1 MSPKTRSG
9 LRLGPTVKWVFG
21 IIIVLV
27 TASTVGTAWVTAR
40 MQADSRLVERTF
52 RIELALRQ
60 VDKLLLDAETG
71 QRGFVYTGKESYL
84 APYNNAVVEL
94 PKALEDMQDRI
105 VDDKQHQRVKELGPL
120 IQAKLEELRETI
132 DLRKAGKEQECK
144 QLVLSDRGKEI
155 MDKFRA
161 KLLEI
166 DDAEELLLDERRAR
180 AERTNQE
187 LNAFNWLSGLGVV
200 GSLIFCGVYLLRNV
214 VGSIARVIHT
224 LAATTV
230 ELSAAAEEHEAIAAD
245 QSAAVVE
252 ISTTT
257 EELNASFRQVSDQA
271 ENALFRASGALDTA
285 NAGGTKVQATLLG
298 VQNLEE
304 KVRAVAEQISRLKEH
319 TGQIGAITSF
329 VTEVANQTNM
339 LALNAAV
346 EAARAGEHGRGF
358 AVVAA
363 EIRKLAEQS
372 KTSAVRITALVG
384 DTQTASR
391 ATAEASEEGI
401 TEVERVRRLTDEA
414 ADAFESIA
422 NAMHSVVEST
432 QQASLNVRQ
441 QMMAVGQ
448 VAEAMVSL
456 SNGSRQTSAGITQT
470 RVGLVDIK
478 GSAQE
483 LDSIL

>member
-1 MSPKTRSG
+1 MSQKTRSG
-9 LRLGPTVKWVFG
+9 LRLGPTVKAVFG
-21 IIIVLV
+21 LIIGLVL
-27 TASTVGTAWVTAR
+27 ASTIGTAWVTDR
-40 MQADSRLVERTF
+40 TQADAALVERTF
-52 RIELALRQ
+52 RIELLQRQ
-60 VDKLLLDAETG
+60 VEKLMVDAETG
-71 QRGFVYTGKESYL
+71 QRGFIYSGEEQYL
-84 APYNNAVVEL
+84 QPYNNARTAL
-94 PKALEDMQDRI
+94 PKALEDMQALI
-105 VDDKQHQRVKELGPL
+105 VNERQHQRVKELEPL
-120 IQAKLEELRETI
+120 IQAKLDELAETI
-132 DLRKAGKEQECK
+132 DLRKAGKEQECR
-144 QLVLSDRGKEI
+144 QLVLSDRGKDI

-161 KLLEI
+161 KLQEI
-166 DDAEELLLDERRAR
+166 EDAQELLLDERRAR
-180 AERTNQE
+180 AERTNRE
-187 LNAFNWLSGLGVV
+187 LNVFNWLSGLAVIGAA
-200 GSLIFCGVYLLRNV
+200 LFCGVYLVRTV

-224 LAATTV
+224 LAATTA
-230 ELSAAAEEHEAIAAD
+230 ELSAAVEEHEAIAAD
-245 QSAAVVE
+245 QAAAVVE

-257 EELNASFRQVSDQA
+257 EELNASFRQVSDQS

-319 TGQIGAITSF
+319 TSQIGAITSF

-422 NAMHSVVEST
+422 NAMHSVVESS

-483 LDSIL
+483 LDSII

>member
-1 MSPKTRSG
+1 MSQKTRSG

-21 IIIVLV
+21 VIVALV
-27 TASTVGTAWVTAR
+27 AASTLGTAYVTGR
-40 MQADSRLVERTF
+40 TQADVELVERTF

-60 VDKLLLDAETG
+60 VDKLVLDAETG
-71 QRGFVYTGKESYL
+71 QRGYVYTGREHYL
-84 APYNNAVVEL
+84 DPYNNALAEL
-94 PKALEDMQDRI
+94 PKAIEQMQMLI
-105 VDDKQHQRVKELGPL
+105 VDGAQHERVSQLQPL
-120 IQAKLEELRETI
+120 IEAKLAELKQTI
-132 DLRKAGKEQECK
+132 DLRKAGREQECK
-144 QLVLSDRGKEI
+144 QMVLSDRGKEI

-161 KLLEI
+161 KLDEI
-166 DDAEELLLDERRAR
+166 DRAEEELLSLRRAK
-180 AERTNQE
+180 AKRTTE
-187 LNAFNWLSGLGVV
+187 DLNAFNWLSGLGV
-200 GSLIFCGVYLLRNV
+200 LCAAIFGGVYLSRNV

-224 LAATTV
+224 LAATTAQ
-230 ELSAAAEEHEAIAAD
+230 LSAAVEEHEAIAAD
-245 QSAAVVE
+245 QAAAVVE

-257 EELNASFRQVSDQA
+257 EELNASFRQVSDQS

-319 TGQIGAITSF
+319 TTQIGAITSF

-391 ATAEASEEGI
+391 ATSEASEEGI
-401 TEVERVRRLTDEA
+401 SEVERVRRLTDETA
-414 ADAFESIA
+414 EAFESIA

-448 VAEAMVSL
+448 VAEAMISL

-483 LDSIL
+483 LDSII

>member
-9 LRLGPTVKWVFG
+9 LRLGPTVRWVFG
-21 IIIVLV
+21 IIIGLVLAR
-27 TASTVGTAWVTAR
+27 TLGAAWVTAR
-40 MQADSRLVERTF
+40 MQADARLVERTF
-52 RIELALRQ
+52 RIELALRY
-60 VDKLLLDAETG
+60 VDKLIVDAESG
-71 QRGFVYTGKESYL
+71 QRGFVYTGKEHYL
-84 APYNNAVVEL
+84 DPYNNAVAEI
-94 PKALEDMQDRI
+94 PKAIEQIQALI
-105 VDDKQHQRVKELGPL
+105 VDRAQHELVSQLEPL
-120 IQAKLEELRETI
+120 IEAKLSELKETI
-132 DLRKAGKEQECK
+132 DLRKAGREQECR
-144 QLVLSDRGKEI
+144 QLVLSDRGKEV

-161 KLLEI
+161 KLAEI
-166 DDAEELLLDERRAR
+166 DRVEEDLLEQRRSNAQ
-180 AERTNQE
+180 RTTGD
-187 LNAFNWLSGLGVV
+187 LNAFNWLSGLGVIAAA
-200 GSLIFCGVYLLRNV
+200 LFCGTYLSRHV

-224 LAATTV
+224 LAATTA
-230 ELSAAAEEHEAIAAD
+230 ELSVAVEQHEAIAAD
-245 QSAAVVE
+245 QAAAVVE

-257 EELNASFRQVSDQA
+257 EELNASFRQVSDQS

-285 NAGGTKVQATLLG
+285 NAGGTRVQATLLG

-319 TGQIGAITSF
+319 TSQIGAITSF

-391 ATAEASEEGI
+391 ATAEASQEGI
-401 TEVERVRRLTDEA
+401 TEVERVRRLADET

-448 VAEAMVSL
+448 VAAAMVSL

-483 LDSIL
+483 LDSII

>member
-1 MSPKTRSG
+1 MSQKTRSG
-9 LRLGPTVKWVFG
+9 LRLAPTVKWVFG
-21 IIIVLV
+21 LIIVLV
-27 TASTVGTAWVTAR
+27 LASTIGTAWVTGR
-40 MQADSRLVERTF
+40 TQADAALVERTF
-52 RIELALRQ
+52 RIELLQRQ
-60 VDKLLLDAETG
+60 VEKLMVDAETG
-71 QRGFVYTGKESYL
+71 QRGFIYTGKEQYL
-84 APYNNAVVEL
+84 QPYNNARTAL
-94 PKALEDMQDRI
+94 PKVIEDMQSLI
-105 VDDKQHQRVKELGPL
+105 IDDKQHQRVRELEPL
-120 IQAKLEELRETI
+120 IQAKLDEMAETI
-132 DLRKAGKEQECK
+132 DLRKAGKEQECR
-144 QLVLSDRGKEI
+144 QMVLSDRGKDI
-155 MDKFRA
+155 MDRFRA
-161 KLLEI
+161 KLQEI
-166 DDAEELLLDERRAR
+166 EDAQELLLDGRRTQ
-180 AERTNQE
+180 AERTTRE
-187 LNAFNWLSGLGVV
+187 LNVFNWLSGLAVTGAA
-200 GSLIFCGVYLLRNV
+200 LFCGVYLVRNV

-224 LAATTV
+224 LAATTA
-230 ELSAAAEEHEAIAAD
+230 ELSAAVEEHEAIAAD
-245 QSAAVVE
+245 QAAAVVE

-319 TGQIGAITSF
+319 TSQIGAITSF

-391 ATAEASEEGI
+391 ATAEASQEGI

-422 NAMHSVVEST
+422 NSMHSVVESS

-448 VAEAMVSL
+448 VAEAMISL

-483 LDSIL
+483 LDSII